1 VVRVGRGSDDLEE
14 SVRRVVSHF
23 RDLAANQGG
32 AASLADIRRSA
43 SDWRRPRPMGKR
55 SRTRRRAPSL
65 SRPPPS
71 RPNDRACCAAVRA
84 GMLAEPSRVFFSHRR
99 DHRQYRHWEP
109 VTLED
114 GTVEFRPTIG
124 TLAVEAAFAEIFGPQ
139 PEDGE

>member
-1 VVRVGRGSDDLEE
+1 MQHLKST
-14 SVRRVVSHF
+14 
-23 RDLAANQGG
+23 GG
-32 AASLADIRRSA
+32 F
-43 SDWRRPRPMGKR
+43 W
-55 SRTRRRAPSL
+55 SR
-65 SRPPPS
+65 
-71 RPNDRACCAAVRA
+71 
-84 GMLAEPSRVFFSHRR
+84 FFSHRR